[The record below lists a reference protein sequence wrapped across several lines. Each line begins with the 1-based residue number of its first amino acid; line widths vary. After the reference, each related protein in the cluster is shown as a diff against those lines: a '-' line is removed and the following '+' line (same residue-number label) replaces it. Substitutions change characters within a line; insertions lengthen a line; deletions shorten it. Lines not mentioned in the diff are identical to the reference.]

1 MEDAIGWVSSGI
13 LVLTVGNQVYKQWK
27 SKTSQGV
34 SRWLFVGQL
43 AASIGFV
50 IYSWMLESWV
60 FVATNSLMVA
70 NALAGATIVYLQ
82 RRRGAP
88 RSAERRG
95 QGPAGVQV
103 SARRRPAGAA
113 SERRSPLTGVRC
125 PVSHEWNSKQTNTT
139 PCDTRASLRTGARE
153 TRQSS
158 LNRSSMQK

>member
-1 MEDAIGWVSSGI
+1 MKDAIGWVSSGI

-27 SKTSQGV
+27 SKTSQGI
-34 SRWLFVGQL
+34 SRWLFLGQL

-88 RSAERRG
+88 RSAEDEAR
-95 QGPAGVQV
+95 
-103 SARRRPAGAA
+103 ARRAFKFPRAAGPRGRHPRAG
-113 SERRSPLTGVRC
+113 RRSPVCGALSRTSGIR
-125 PVSHEWNSKQTNTT
+125 SKRTHIHA
-139 PCDTRASLRTGARE
+139 TRALLSAQ
-153 TRQSS
+153 TRGKPA
-158 LNRSSMQK
+158 NRA